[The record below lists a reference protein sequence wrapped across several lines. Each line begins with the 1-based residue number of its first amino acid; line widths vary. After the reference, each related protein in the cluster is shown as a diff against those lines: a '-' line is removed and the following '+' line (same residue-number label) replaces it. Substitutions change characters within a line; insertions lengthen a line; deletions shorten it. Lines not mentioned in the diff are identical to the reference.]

1 MALDH
6 PLGFL
11 IMKKVL
17 RPFFQLLRR
26 GLGVAGMSHD
36 IQVLTKELDSAQQTI
51 RGLASLIEQ
60 RQQQMFGHV
69 DIITKERGEA
79 ITQHLFGHV
88 DIITK
93 ERGEAITQHLL
104 GHVDII
110 TKERGEA
117 ITQHLLGHV
126 DIITKERGELFQEAA
141 VGIVR
146 TELQNESTYLREAI
160 QREVAQLQR
169 KIDAARASGLSTN
182 SPVVALPT
190 SSPTIDD
197 ALYIALEDAFRG
209 DPIVIRARQHQYVP
223 YVQNVVTKDAP
234 LLDIGCGRGEWLQV
248 LKGSNIPATGID
260 TNAASVQECSA
271 QGLNVLHA
279 DAITYLSNAKEKSLG
294 AVTLF
299 QVLEHLPF
307 ATMVHLL
314 RLALRALVPGGVLIA
329 EVPNSE
335 TLSVGASTFWIDPTH
350 ERPLFPGLLKFL
362 ATEVGYTSV
371 DGLYSSPLA
380 PEPDFSEL
388 APHVREPLLAM
399 HRQLNGNGD
408 FAIIAVA

>member
-1 MALDH
+1 
-6 PLGFL
+6 
-11 IMKKVL
+11 MKKLL
-17 RPFFQLLRR
+17 RPFFRLLQR
-26 GLGVAGMSHD
+26 GLGVAGMRND
-36 IQVLTKELDSAQQTI
+36 IQVLTKELASAQQAI
-51 RGLASLIEQ
+51 SGLASLVVQ
-60 RQQQMFGHV
+60 RNQQMFDHV
-69 DIITKERGEA
+69 DIITKDRSEAVTQHLFNHVDIITRERGEAVTQHLLDHVDRITKERGEA
-79 ITQHLFGHV
+79 
-88 DIITK
+88 
-93 ERGEAITQHLL
+93 
-104 GHVDII
+104 
-110 TKERGEA
+110 
-117 ITQHLLGHV
+117 
-126 DIITKERGELFQEAA
+126 FQDAA
-141 VGIVR
+141 AGIAR
-146 TELQNESTYLREAI
+146 TELQNESTYLRDAI
-160 QREVAQLQR
+160 QREAAQLQR
-169 KIDAARASGLSTN
+169 KIDAARASGPITSTTAA
-182 SPVVALPT
+182 PAPIT
-190 SSPTIDD
+190 SSPAIDD

-223 YVQNVVTKDAP
+223 YVQNVVSQTAP
-234 LLDIGCGRGEWLQV
+234 LLDIGCGRGEWLNI
-248 LKGSNIPATGID
+248 LKDSNIPATGID

-279 DAITYLSNAKEKSLG
+279 DAITYLSNAEEQSLG
-294 AVTLF
+294 AITLF

-350 ERPLFPGLLKFL
+350 ERPLFPGLLEFL

-371 DGLYSSPLA
+371 EGVYSSPLA

-408 FAIIAVA
+408 FAVIATA

>member
-1 MALDH
+1 
-6 PLGFL
+6 
-11 IMKKVL
+11 MKKLL

-26 GLGVAGMSHD
+26 GLGVAGMSRD
-36 IQVLTKELDSAQQTI
+36 IQVLSKELDSVQQTI
-51 RGLASLIEQ
+51 SGLTSLIEQ
-60 RQQQMFGHV
+60 RQQQMFDHI
-69 DIITKERGEA
+69 DIITKERGDVITQQVSDHDDIVIKERGDA
-79 ITQHLFGHV
+79 ITQHLFEHV
-88 DIITK
+88 DIITR
-93 ERGEAITQHLL
+93 ERGEA
-104 GHVDII
+104 
-110 TKERGEA
+110 
-117 ITQHLLGHV
+117 
-126 DIITKERGELFQEAA
+126 FQEAA
-141 VGIVR
+141 MLVAR
-146 TELQNESTYLREAI
+146 TELVNESTFLREAI

-169 KIDAARASGLSTN
+169 KIDAARASGPST
-182 SPVVALPT
+182 SAPATALPA
-190 SSPTIDD
+190 SSPAIDD

-209 DPIVIRARQHQYVP
+209 DPIVIRARQHQYLP
-223 YVQNVVTKDAP
+223 YIQNVVTQNAP
-234 LLDIGCGRGEWLQV
+234 LLDIGCGRGEWLHI
-248 LKGSNIPATGID
+248 LKDSNITATGID

-271 QGLNVLHA
+271 QGLNVSHA
-279 DAITYLSNAKEKSLG
+279 DAITYLTNAKEKSLG
-294 AVTLF
+294 AITLF

-350 ERPLFPGLLKFL
+350 ERPLFPGLLEFL

-371 DGLYSSPLA
+371 EGLYSSPLA

-408 FAIIAVA
+408 FAIIATA

>member
-1 MALDH
+1 
-6 PLGFL
+6 
-11 IMKKVL
+11 MKKLL
-17 RPFFQLLRR
+17 RPFFRLLQR
-26 GLGVAGMSHD
+26 GLGVAGMRND
-36 IQVLTKELDSAQQTI
+36 IQVLTNELASAQQAI
-51 RGLASLIEQ
+51 SGLASLVVQ
-60 RQQQMFGHV
+60 RNQQMFDHVDIITNERSEAITKQMGEAITQHLFEHV

-79 ITQHLFGHV
+79 
-88 DIITK
+88 
-93 ERGEAITQHLL
+93 
-104 GHVDII
+104 
-110 TKERGEA
+110 
-117 ITQHLLGHV
+117 
-126 DIITKERGELFQEAA
+126 FQNAA
-141 VGIVR
+141 AGIAR
-146 TELQNESTYLREAI
+146 TELLNESKFIRDEI
-160 QREVAQLQR
+160 QLEVAQLQR
-169 KIDAARASGLSTN
+169 KIDAARASGPIT
-182 SPVVALPT
+182 PT
-190 SSPTIDD
+190 TAAPAPISSSPAIDD

-223 YVQNVVTKDAP
+223 YVQNVVSQTAP
-234 LLDIGCGRGEWLQV
+234 LLDIGCGRGEWLNI
-248 LKGSNIPATGID
+248 LKDSNIPATGID

-279 DAITYLSNAKEKSLG
+279 DAITYLSNAKEQSLG
-294 AVTLF
+294 AITLF

-350 ERPLFPGLLKFL
+350 ERPLFPGLLEFL

-371 DGLYSSPLA
+371 EGVYSSPLA

-408 FAIIAVA
+408 FAIIATA

>member
-1 MALDH
+1 MALYH

-11 IMKKVL
+11 LMKKLL

-26 GLGVAGMSHD
+26 GLGIAGMSRD
-36 IQVLTKELDSAQQTI
+36 IQVLTKELDSAQQAI
-51 RGLASLIEQ
+51 SGLTSLIEQ
-60 RQQQMFGHV
+60 RQQQMFDHI
-69 DIITKERGEA
+69 DIITKERGDA
-79 ITQHLFGHV
+79 ITQHLFEHDDIVIQERGDAITQHLFEHV
-88 DIITK
+88 DIITR
-93 ERGEAITQHLL
+93 ERGEA
-104 GHVDII
+104 
-110 TKERGEA
+110 
-117 ITQHLLGHV
+117 
-126 DIITKERGELFQEAA
+126 FQEAA
-141 VGIVR
+141 MLVAR
-146 TELQNESTYLREAI
+146 TELVNESTFLREAI

-169 KIDAARASGLSTN
+169 KIDAARASGPS
-182 SPVVALPT
+182 T
-190 SSPTIDD
+190 SSPATALPASSPAIDD

-209 DPIVIRARQHQYVP
+209 DPVVIRVRQHQYLP
-223 YVQNVVTKDAP
+223 YVQDVVTQNAP
-234 LLDIGCGRGEWLQV
+234 LLDIGCGRGEWLQI
-248 LKGSNIPATGID
+248 LRDSNIPATGID

-271 QGLNVLHA
+271 QGLNVSHA
-279 DAITYLSNAKEKSLG
+279 DAITYLTNATEKSLG
-294 AVTLF
+294 AITLF

-350 ERPLFPGLLKFL
+350 ERPLFPGLLEFL

-371 DGLYSSPLA
+371 EGLYSSPLA

-408 FAIIAVA
+408 FAIIATA

>member
-1 MALDH
+1 
-6 PLGFL
+6 
-11 IMKKVL
+11 MKKLL

-51 RGLASLIEQ
+51 SGLASLIEQ
-60 RQQQMFGHV
+60 RHQQMFDHI
-69 DIITKERGEA
+69 DIITKERGDVITQQVSDHDDIVIKERGDA
-79 ITQHLFGHV
+79 ITQHLFEHV
-88 DIITK
+88 DIITR
-93 ERGEAITQHLL
+93 ERGEA
-104 GHVDII
+104 
-110 TKERGEA
+110 
-117 ITQHLLGHV
+117 
-126 DIITKERGELFQEAA
+126 FQEAA
-141 VGIVR
+141 VGIAR
-146 TELQNESTYLREAI
+146 TELVNESADLRETI

-169 KIDAARASGLSTN
+169 KIDAARASGPS
-182 SPVVALPT
+182 T
-190 SSPTIDD
+190 SSPATALPASSPAIDD

-209 DPIVIRARQHQYVP
+209 DPVVIRVRQHQYVP
-223 YVQNVVTKDAP
+223 YIQDVVTPNAP
-234 LLDIGCGRGEWLQV
+234 LLDIGCGRGEWLQI
-248 LKGSNIPATGID
+248 LRDSDIPATGID

-271 QGLNVLHA
+271 LGLNVSHA

-294 AVTLF
+294 AITLF

-350 ERPLFPGLLKFL
+350 ERPLFPGLLEFL

-371 DGLYSSPLA
+371 EGLYSSPLA

-408 FAIIAVA
+408 FAIIATA

>member
-1 MALDH
+1 
-6 PLGFL
+6 
-11 IMKKVL
+11 MKKLL

-26 GLGVAGMSHD
+26 GLGIAGMSRD
-36 IQVLTKELDSAQQTI
+36 IQVLTKELDSAQQAI
-51 RGLASLIEQ
+51 SGLTSLIEQ
-60 RQQQMFGHV
+60 RQQQMFDHI
-69 DIITKERGEA
+69 DIITKERGDA
-79 ITQHLFGHV
+79 ITQHLFEHDDIVIQERGDAITQHLFEHV
-88 DIITK
+88 DIITR
-93 ERGEAITQHLL
+93 ERGEA
-104 GHVDII
+104 
-110 TKERGEA
+110 
-117 ITQHLLGHV
+117 
-126 DIITKERGELFQEAA
+126 FQEAA
-141 VGIVR
+141 MLVAR
-146 TELQNESTYLREAI
+146 TELVNESTFLREAI

-169 KIDAARASGLSTN
+169 KIDAARASGPS
-182 SPVVALPT
+182 T
-190 SSPTIDD
+190 SSPATALPASSPAIDD

-209 DPIVIRARQHQYVP
+209 DPVVIRVRQHQYLP
-223 YVQNVVTKDAP
+223 YVQDVVTQNAP
-234 LLDIGCGRGEWLQV
+234 LLDIGCGRGEWLQI
-248 LKGSNIPATGID
+248 LRDSNIPATGID

-271 QGLNVLHA
+271 QGLNVSHA
-279 DAITYLSNAKEKSLG
+279 DAITYLTNATEKSLG
-294 AVTLF
+294 AITLF

-350 ERPLFPGLLKFL
+350 ERPLFPGLLEFL

-371 DGLYSSPLA
+371 EGLYSSPLA

-408 FAIIAVA
+408 FAIIATA

>member
-1 MALDH
+1 
-6 PLGFL
+6 
-11 IMKKVL
+11 MKKLL

-51 RGLASLIEQ
+51 SGLASLIVQ
-60 RQQQMFGHV
+60 HQQQMFDHV
-69 DIITKERGEA
+69 DIITQQVSDHDELVAKEHSKENTQHISDHNDLLTKEHGEA
-79 ITQHLFGHV
+79 ITQHLFEHV
-88 DIITK
+88 DIITR
-93 ERGEAITQHLL
+93 ERGEA
-104 GHVDII
+104 
-110 TKERGEA
+110 
-117 ITQHLLGHV
+117 
-126 DIITKERGELFQEAA
+126 FQEAA
-141 VGIVR
+141 KLVAR
-146 TELQNESTYLREAI
+146 TELQNESADLRETI

-169 KIDAARASGLSTN
+169 KIDAARASGPS
-182 SPVVALPT
+182 T
-190 SSPTIDD
+190 SSPATALPASSPAIDD

-209 DPIVIRARQHQYVP
+209 DPVVIRVRQHQYLP
-223 YVQNVVTKDAP
+223 YVQDVVTQNAP
-234 LLDIGCGRGEWLQV
+234 LLDIGCGRGEWLQI
-248 LKGSNIPATGID
+248 LRDSNIPATGID
-260 TNAASVQECSA
+260 TNAAAVQECSA
-271 QGLNVLHA
+271 LGLNVSHA

-294 AVTLF
+294 AITLF

-350 ERPLFPGLLKFL
+350 ERPLFPGLLEFL

-371 DGLYSSPLA
+371 EGLYSSPLA

-408 FAIIAVA
+408 FAIIATA

>member
-1 MALDH
+1 
-6 PLGFL
+6 
-11 IMKKVL
+11 MKKLL
-17 RPFFQLLRR
+17 RPIFRLFQR
-26 GLGVAGMSHD
+26 GLGVAGMRQD
-36 IQVLTKELDSAQQTI
+36 IEVLTNELASAQQAI
-51 RGLASLIEQ
+51 SGLASLVVQ
-60 RQQQMFGHV
+60 RNQHMFDHV

-79 ITQHLFGHV
+79 
-88 DIITK
+88 
-93 ERGEAITQHLL
+93 
-104 GHVDII
+104 
-110 TKERGEA
+110 
-117 ITQHLLGHV
+117 
-126 DIITKERGELFQEAA
+126 FQEAA
-141 VGIVR
+141 KLVAR
-146 TELQNESTYLREAI
+146 TELQNESKFIREEL
-160 QREVAQLQR
+160 QREISLLQR
-169 KIDAARASGLSTN
+169 KIDAARASGPVTSNTATAT
-182 SPVVALPT
+182 SPAA
-190 SSPTIDD
+190 SSPAIDD

-223 YVQNVVTKDAP
+223 YVQNVVSQTAP
-234 LLDIGCGRGEWLQV
+234 LLDIGCGRGEWLNI
-248 LKGSNIPATGID
+248 LKDSNIPATGID

-279 DAITYLSNAKEKSLG
+279 DAITYLSNAKEQSLG
-294 AVTLF
+294 AITLF

-350 ERPLFPGLLKFL
+350 ERPLFPGLLEFL

-371 DGLYSSPLA
+371 EGVYSSPLA

-408 FAIIAVA
+408 FAIIATA

>member
-1 MALDH
+1 
-6 PLGFL
+6 
-11 IMKKVL
+11 MKKLL
-17 RPFFQLLRR
+17 RPFFRLLQR
-26 GLGVAGMSHD
+26 GLGVAGMRRD
-36 IQVLTKELDSAQQTI
+36 IQVLTKELASAQQAI
-51 RGLASLIEQ
+51 SGLASLVMQ
-60 RQQQMFGHV
+60 RNQQMFDHVDVVTKERSEAVTQHLFEHV

-79 ITQHLFGHV
+79 
-88 DIITK
+88 
-93 ERGEAITQHLL
+93 
-104 GHVDII
+104 
-110 TKERGEA
+110 
-117 ITQHLLGHV
+117 
-126 DIITKERGELFQEAA
+126 FQAA
-141 VGIVR
+141 AAGIAR
-146 TELQNESTYLREAI
+146 TELQNESKFIRDEI
-160 QREVAQLQR
+160 QRVVALLQR
-169 KIDAARASGLSTN
+169 KIDAARASGPSTAA
-182 SPVVALPT
+182 PAHGLPT
-190 SSPTIDD
+190 PSPAIDD

-223 YVQNVVTKDAP
+223 YVQNVVTQASP
-234 LLDIGCGRGEWLQV
+234 LLDIGCGRGEWLNI
-248 LKGSNIPATGID
+248 LKDSNIPATGID

-279 DAITYLSNAKEKSLG
+279 DAITYLSNIEEKSLG
-294 AVTLF
+294 AITLF

-307 ATMVHLL
+307 PTMVHLL

-350 ERPLFPGLLKFL
+350 ERPLFPGLLEFL

-371 DGLYSSPLA
+371 EGVYSSPLA

-408 FAIIAVA
+408 FAIIATA